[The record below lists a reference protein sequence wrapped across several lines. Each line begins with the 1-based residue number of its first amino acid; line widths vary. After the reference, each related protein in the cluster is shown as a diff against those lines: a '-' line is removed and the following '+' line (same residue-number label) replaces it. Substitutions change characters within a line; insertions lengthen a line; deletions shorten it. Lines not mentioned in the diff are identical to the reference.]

1 MARKYIKSNGTAVA
15 PFGASFSYS
24 SAIPIDNRFV
34 VADKVNLIAS
44 ATWITNGVNAAYKGL
59 QVYVES
65 ESSVYVLTANDPTT
79 EANWK
84 KIATADTVV
93 GGTNYKGVKTDL
105 TALNNVSN
113 PSGGDMYYVTHAVL
127 SGAEGYANADGAFY
141 IYNSEGTSWDKINK
155 EDVSH
160 ATTAGTAD
168 KLTNARNINGL
179 AFDGSKSVSNFFTC
193 ATNTDVVNKEAT
205 LTDITAE
212 EGTVIRIKFANEN
225 TAVNPT
231 LNGVALKR
239 GNAPFDK
246 WEAGAIVT
254 FTYVG
259 SGNNASWQ
267 AHEVNGIDVV
277 ADNFTKANF
286 ATLDFDNAD
295 FENSNEINGDSSDG
309 YSKAPRYFGQQHFS
323 SQQEHDFISPLVEK
337 LLTLAGSP
345 DGKLHFILFKGKRCK
360 FDIDGYN
367 DTLSEQS
374 VKFSFFYTSCSAIG
388 NNQQPTLNPRMVTIE
403 IILTSSDVK
412 FHYQYKDLG
421 GGGGTIDTS
430 ALATKQSV
438 NALSNRVKAIEDSY
452 KWVDLDS
459 EVTQV

>member
-15 PFGASFSYS
+15 SFGASFSYS

-34 VADKVNLIAS
+34 VADKENLIAS

-65 ESSVYVLTANDPTT
+65 ESSVYVLTANDPTVS
-79 EANWK
+79 ANWK

-105 TALNNVSN
+105 TALNGVSN
-113 PSGGDMYYVTHAVL
+113 PVGGDMYYITHAVE
-127 SGAEGYANADGAFY
+127 SGATVYESADGAFY
-141 IYNSEGTSWDKINK
+141 IFNGTSWDKINK
-155 EDVSH
+155 EDVAH

-179 AFDGSKSVSNFFTC
+179 AFDGSKAVSNFFTC
-193 ATNTDVVNKEAT
+193 TTNTDVANKEAT

-225 TAVNPT
+225 TAASPT

-239 GNAPFDK
+239 GNTPFDK

-267 AHEVNGIDVV
+267 AHEVNGIDVI

-295 FENSNEINGDSSDG
+295 FENSNEINGDSSEG
-309 YSKAPRYFGQQHFS
+309 YSPAPRYFGQQHFT
-323 SQQEHDFISPLVEK
+323 SQQEHDFISPLVDK
-337 LLTLAGSP
+337 LLTLADSP

-360 FDIDGYN
+360 FDIDEYSN
-367 DTLSEQS
+367 TSSEQS
-374 VKFSFFYTSCSAIG
+374 VKFSFFYTSCSVTSG
-388 NNQQPTLNPRMVTIE
+388 NQQPTLNPRMVTIE

-430 ALATKQSV
+430 TLATKTSV
-438 NALSNRVKAIEDSY
+438 NALSNRVTAIEESY
-452 KWVDLDS
+452 KWVDLDLLAS
-459 EVTQV
+459 N

>member
-34 VADKVNLIAS
+34 VADKGNLIAS

-65 ESSVYVLTANDPTT
+65 ESSVYVLTANDPTI

-84 KIATADTVV
+84 KIATTDTVV

-105 TALNNVSN
+105 TALNEVSN

-155 EDVSH
+155 EDVSR
-160 ATTAGTAD
+160 ATSAGTAD
-168 KLTNARNINGL
+168 KLTNARDINGL

-267 AHEVNGIDVV
+267 AHEVSGIDVV
-277 ADNFTKANF
+277 ADNFTKVDF
-286 ATLDFDNAD
+286 TSLDFNNGDGD
-295 FENSNEINGDSSDG
+295 EEINDTG
-309 YSKAPRYFGQQHFS
+309 APKQLFGLNGEAGAELQYALMDKF
-323 SQQEHDFISPLVEK
+323 
-337 LLTLAGSP
+337 LALAKNP
-345 DGKLHFILFKGKRCK
+345 DGKLHFIQFKTKRCK
-360 FDIDGYN
+360 FEIDTYN
-367 DTLSEQS
+367 ESETEGDT
-374 VKFSFFYTSCSAIG
+374 VTFSFLYSSYGIKAG
-388 NNQQPTLNPRMVTIE
+388 NQQRTQNPRMITITFTRKSGGYTYE
-403 IILTSSDVK
+403 YKV
-412 FHYQYKDLG
+412 KDLG

-430 ALATKQSV
+430 TLATKQSV